1 MSASTPPPFT
11 TRPEIR
17 GTFGVAASTHW
28 LASQTAMGMMER
40 GGNAFDGAYAA
51 GMVLQVAEPH
61 MNGPGGDVPI
71 IMQAAG
77 EDSPRVICGQG
88 PAPKA
93 ATIERFQAMGLD
105 VIPGTGLM
113 SSCIPGAFDAWAL
126 MLRDYGTMTLREVL
140 EPAISYAEKGCPI
153 PYSTTETIR
162 AVQGM
167 IAEHWPST
175 AEIFLP
181 GGEVPKA
188 GDLYRNP
195 QLAATWKRVLEEAE
209 AAGSDR
215 VAQIDA
221 ARAAW
226 YDGFVAEEIARFCAE
241 EPHMD
246 STGQKNAGLLTM
258 EDMHGW
264 RATYE
269 APVSADYRDC
279 TIYKCGPWSQGP
291 VLLQTMALLEGYDIA
306 AMDPEG
312 EEFVHTVTEAM
323 KLAYADR
330 ETYYGDPNFVEV
342 PLETLLSK
350 DYAAERRQLI
360 TDQASGEFRPG
371 VIGGNNWTIDY
382 EAACKR
388 KPVDGIMAGFGGG
401 EPTAAE
407 AKLHASDTCHLDVV
421 DAAGNLVSVT
431 PSGGWLQSSPVIPKL
446 GFAIGTRLQMA
457 WLDAGAP
464 AALQPGR
471 RPRTTLTPSL
481 AYRDGRPYMAFG
493 TPGGD
498 QQDQMQIVMLCRHI
512 DHGMNLQQAI
522 DCPAFHIEH
531 FPNSF
536 YPRHA
541 LPKKV
546 VMESRFPD
554 DVIKGLE
561 ARGHAVTLGPP
572 WSEGR
577 LAAAGIDADG
587 VMKAG
592 ANPRN
597 MQGYAV
603 GR

>member
-1 MSASTPPPFT
+1 MSATPPPFT

-40 GGNAFDGAYAA
+40 GGNAFDGAFAA

-61 MNGPGGDVPI
+61 MNGPGGDVPMI
-71 IMQAAG
+71 VQRAG
-77 EDSPRVICGQG
+77 EANPRVICGQG
-88 PAPKA
+88 PAPQA
-93 ATIERFQAMGLD
+93 ATIEHFKNLGLD
-105 VIPGTGLM
+105 VIPGSGLM
-113 SSCIPGAFDAWAL
+113 ATCIPGAFDAWAL
-126 MLRDYGTMTLREVL
+126 MLRDYGSMTIREVL
-140 EPAISYAEKGCPI
+140 EPAIGYAEKGCPI
-153 PYSTTETIR
+153 PYSTTQTID
-162 AVQGM
+162 AVKDM

-181 GGEVPKA
+181 GGDVPKPQQ
-188 GDLYRNP
+188 LYRNP
-195 QLAATWKRVLEEAE
+195 ALAETWKRVLAEAE

-226 YDGFVAEEIARFCAE
+226 YDGFVAEEIARFCRE

-246 STGQKNAGLLTM
+246 ATGRKNAGLLTM
-258 EDMHGW
+258 EDLHGW
-264 RATYE
+264 RAGYE
-269 APVSADYRDC
+269 DPVSATYRDC
-279 TIYKCGPWSQGP
+279 TLFKCGPWSQGP
-291 VLLQTMALLEGYDIA
+291 VLLQTMAILERFDIA
-306 AMDPEG
+306 AMDPAG
-312 EEFVHTVTEAM
+312 EEFVHTVVEAM

-330 ETYYGDPNFVEV
+330 ETYYGDPDFVDV
-342 PLETLLSK
+342 PMETLLSK
-350 DYAAERRQLI
+350 DYAATRAKLI
-360 TDQASGEFRPG
+360 EAEASGAFRPG

-401 EPTAAE
+401 EPTAQE
-407 AKLHASDTCHLDVV
+407 SKLHASDTCHLDVA

-446 GFAIGTRLQMA
+446 GFALGTRLQMA
-457 WLDAGAP
+457 WLDPAAP

-471 RPRTTLTPSL
+471 RPRSTLTPSL
-481 AYRDGRPYMAFG
+481 AHRDGRPYLAFG

-498 QQDQMQIVMLCRHI
+498 QQDQMQITMLCRHI

-541 LPKKV
+541 YPKKV
-546 VMESRFPD
+546 VMESRFED
-554 DVIKGLE
+554 AVIKGLE
-561 ARGHAVTLGPP
+561 ARGHQVDLGPP

-577 LAAAGIDADG
+577 LAAAGFDPDG
-587 VMKAG
+587 TLKAG